1 MNYCIS
7 KLALI
12 IIFTDSVKRIGDN
25 MMGVVTQCVK
35 SKNARK
41 TDPATMS
48 NICLKINTK
57 LGGVNSFIDPRE
69 RYMYR

>member
-1 MNYCIS
+1 
-7 KLALI
+7 
-12 IIFTDSVKRIGDN
+12 
-25 MMGVVTQCVK
+25 MGVVTQCVK

-41 TDPATMS
+41 ADPATMS

-69 RYMYR
+69 RYCSKYYKS